1 MYGQTIVQVTSCPS
15 NPNLELHYPH
25 TTASDTGWN
34 SMPDMTLHTNAIEG
48 ELILVNDGT
57 SGINS
62 NGNPYS
68 QEGCSPIINDL
79 TNKIAVIYRGSCEFG
94 CKALNAEN
102 RGAIGVII
110 INNEGDFIHMLPG
123 NCGSSVSIP
132 VVMIEQVAGEF
143 LASYL
148 DTISTGA
155 TAYIGNKVNM
165 FNNDI
170 GMTNKDILMPN
181 ELAIPDIY
189 SNSETINLGLWA
201 SNYGTNPQAN
211 VTASLDVYKDGVL
224 VNNFTST
231 PYNFSAPTDTFIDKH
246 FFDLGNYTSILND
259 VATYTL
265 EYKINLNSDED
276 TTDNFFSI
284 DYNITLNNDNNSGN
298 TVYSKSRI
306 TADGN
311 PITTSYQNPQEIARY
326 YDNWETCIMLQH
338 PSAGLGGQGY
348 EVAGMNFSCN
358 DDGEPIEIR
367 AYEWNDSID
376 INIPN
381 GVTFNNLNMIAS
393 NTSLT
398 NGTITSVGFNNGVA
412 LIPNQKYLFCV
423 YTESPSF
430 KIGVDEYVNYNATIQ
445 EHLKPIAP
453 VRIKPTDSPE
463 SWVWKG
469 FKYNRGV
476 PTISLQFSA
485 HVDVGVGI
493 NEISKNNIYNIY
505 PNPTNTFVNIQLATS
520 QMANF
525 SLIDVTGKIVVNSM
539 INSSEE
545 INIQKIDKGIY
556 FYKLLIDNQQY
567 KGKLVIN

>member
-1 MYGQTIVQVTSCPS
+1 
-15 NPNLELHYPH
+15 
-25 TTASDTGWN
+25 
-34 SMPDMTLHTNAIEG
+34 
-48 ELILVNDGT
+48 
-57 SGINS
+57 
-62 NGNPYS
+62 
-68 QEGCSPIINDL
+68 
-79 TNKIAVIYRGSCEFG
+79 
-94 CKALNAEN
+94 
-102 RGAIGVII
+102 
-110 INNEGDFIHMLPG
+110 
-123 NCGSSVSIP
+123 
-132 VVMIEQVAGEF
+132 
-143 LASYL
+143 
-148 DTISTGA
+148 
-155 TAYIGNKVNM
+155 
-165 FNNDI
+165 
-170 GMTNKDILMPN
+170 
-181 ELAIPDIY
+181 
-189 SNSETINLGLWA
+189 
-201 SNYGTNPQAN
+201 
-211 VTASLDVYKDGVL
+211 
-224 VNNFTST
+224 
-231 PYNFSAPTDTFIDKH
+231 
-246 FFDLGNYTSILND
+246 
-259 VATYTL
+259 
-265 EYKINLNSDED
+265 
-276 TTDNFFSI
+276 
-284 DYNITLNNDNNSGN
+284 
-298 TVYSKSRI
+298 
-306 TADGN
+306 
-311 PITTSYQNPQEIARY
+311 
-326 YDNWETCIMLQH
+326 
-338 PSAGLGGQGY
+338 
-348 EVAGMNFSCN
+348 
-358 DDGEPIEIR
+358 
-367 AYEWNDSID
+367 
-376 INIPN
+376 
-381 GVTFNNLNMIAS
+381 MIAS

-476 PTISLQFSA
+476 PTISLKFSA